1 MKNKQIIERSVAGLA
16 GGLILVFLPSLDYSY
31 GFQAYALAGLIGTL
45 GAASLLVSILP
56 WE

>member
-45 GAASLLVSILP
+45 GAAGLFVAMLP
-56 WE
+56 RR

>member
-1 MKNKQIIERSVAGLA
+1 MKNKQIIERSVAALA
-16 GGLILVFLPSLDYSY
+16 GGLILVFLPSLDYSL

>member
-31 GFQAYALAGLIGTL
+31 GFQAYALAGLIATL
-45 GAASLLVSILP
+45 GAAGLFVAMLP
-56 WE
+56 RR

>member
-1 MKNKQIIERSVAGLA
+1 MKNKQIIERIVPALA

-31 GFQAYALAGLIGTL
+31 GFQEYALAGLIGTL